1 MIGFMPSIYPD
12 ELVYSWFCRYF
23 VHSGYTANKMALA
36 NLLYNRH
43 CNPSKEFIGHLD
55 PGMEQVIKGM
65 YPMDRL
71 ILEHT
76 MFPEYARF
84 IDNPKKKD
92 ALHRIR
98 QGFGDAHQLFS
109 AKLRGSRDQYLKY
122 CPLCAAEDREQYGE
136 VYWHRKHQIRGMEV
150 CARHQC
156 RLQNSMVP
164 AKSEQTFT
172 LEPAETAIGD
182 GEAVF
187 VGDPVILE
195 YAAYLEAVFDAPLGF
210 GDDIPVSMIL
220 YSGMEATKYISSTGK
235 TRNTKMLVDDMQEY
249 YAGIGLEDTASMYQ
263 IQRTLLGSRT
273 DFGIVCQI
281 AFFLGMP
288 AGRLVSPSLS
298 KKQVAMGQNA
308 RPPKREIPE
317 DWDAYDVEMLPVLEQ
332 AARGIYEGSADE
344 HGRPGKV
351 TERPLY
357 QASGVPPH
365 RLENMPR
372 CREMLMKYKESYGET
387 WARRLIWAYK
397 KYADENGEVPV
408 YWSDIREMSGV
419 KKKNVGQAI
428 PYLKKFA
435 DKETV
440 DCIKDLLV

>member
-43 CNPSKEFIGHLD
+43 CNPSKEFIGHLN
-55 PGMEQVIKGM
+55 PGMERVIKGM

-98 QGFGDAHQLFS
+98 QGFGDVHQLFS

-136 VYWHRKHQIRGMEV
+136 AYWHRKHQIRGMDV

-156 RLQNSMVP
+156 RLQNSGVP

-182 GEAVF
+182 GETVF
-187 VGDPVILE
+187 VGDSVVLE
-195 YAAYLEAVFDAPLGF
+195 YAAYLGEVFDAPLGF
-210 GDDIPVSMIL
+210 GDDIPVRMIL

-249 YAGIGLEDTASMYQ
+249 YAGLGLEDTASMYQ
-263 IQRTLLGSRT
+263 IQRTLLGSRS
-273 DFGIVCQI
+273 DFSVVCQI
-281 AFFLGMP
+281 AFYLNMP
-288 AGRLVSPSLS
+288 VNILVSPSLP
-298 KKQVAMGQNA
+298 KEQAEMGQNA

-317 DWDAYDVEMLPVLEQ
+317 DWEVYDAEMLPVLEE
-332 AARGIYEGSADE
+332 AERGIYNGNSNEN
-344 HGRPGKV
+344 GRPGKV
-351 TERPLY
+351 TERLLY
-357 QASGVPPH
+357 KASGLPPH

-372 CREMLMKYKESYGET
+372 CREMLGKYKESYGET

-397 KYADENGEVPV
+397 QYEDENGREPA
-408 YWSDIREMSGV
+408 YWSDIRETSGV

-440 DCIKDLLV
+440 DAIKDLFA

>member
-23 VHSGYTANKMALA
+23 VHSGYTANKMALSD
-36 NLLYNRH
+36 LLYNRH
-43 CNPSKEFIGHLD
+43 CNPSKEFIGHLN
-55 PGMEQVIKGM
+55 PRMERVIKGM
-65 YPMDRL
+65 YPIDKL

-84 IDNPKKKD
+84 VDGSKKKD
-92 ALHRIR
+92 AMHRIGD
-98 QGFGDAHQLFS
+98 GFSDVHQLFS
-109 AKLRGSRDQYLKY
+109 AKPRGIMDKYLKY
-122 CPLCAAEDREQYGE
+122 CPLCAAEDWEQYGE
-136 VYWHRKHQIRGMEV
+136 AYWHRKHQIRGMEV

-156 RLQNSMVP
+156 RLWNSRVP

-195 YAAYLEAVFDAPLGF
+195 YAAYLEEVFDAPIDF
-210 GDDIPVSMIL
+210 TNNIPISVIL
-220 YSGMEATKYISSTGK
+220 YSGMDATPYLSSTGK
-235 TRNTKMLVDDMQEY
+235 TRNTKMLADDMQKY
-249 YAGIGLEDTASMYQ
+249 YTAAGLEDTASMYQ
-263 IQRTLLGSRT
+263 IQRTLLGSRS
-273 DFGIVCQI
+273 DFSVVCQI

-298 KKQVAMGQNA
+298 KEQAEVGQNA

-317 DWDAYDVEMLPVLEQ
+317 DWEAYDEEMLPVLEE
-332 AARGIYEGSADE
+332 AARGIYNGNSNEN
-344 HGRPGKV
+344 GRPGKV
-351 TERPLY
+351 TERLLY
-357 QASGVPPH
+357 KASGLPPH

-372 CREMLMKYKESYGET
+372 CREMLGQYKESYGET
-387 WARRLIWAYK
+387 WARRLVWAYR
-397 KYADENGEVPV
+397 KYMDENGREPA

-419 KKKNVGQAI
+419 KKKNVGQAV
-428 PYLKKFA
+428 PYLGKFA

>member
-1 MIGFMPSIYPD
+1 MIGFLPDIYPD
-12 ELVYSWFCRYF
+12 ELVYSWFCRYY
-23 VHSGYTANKMALA
+23 VYSGYSNNKMVLEDI
-36 NLLYNRH
+36 LHNRH
-43 CNPSKEFIGHLD
+43 CNPSKEFIGHLNPD
-55 PGMEQVIKGM
+55 MEQTIKRV
-65 YPMDRL
+65 YPIEKLVM
-71 ILEHT
+71 EHT
-76 MFPEYARF
+76 MFPQYARF
-84 IDNPKKKD
+84 IGTSQKKD
-92 ALHRIR
+92 ALYCLGHD
-98 QGFGDAHQLFS
+98 FCDAHKLFS
-109 AKLRGSRDQYLKY
+109 ILPRGSRDQYLKY

-136 VYWHRKHQIRGMEV
+136 AYWHRKHQIRGMEV

-156 RLQNSMVP
+156 RLWNSRVP

-187 VGDPVILE
+187 VGDSVILE
-195 YAAYLEAVFDAPLGF
+195 YAAYLEEVFDAPIDF
-210 GDDIPVSMIL
+210 TNDIPISTIL
-220 YSGMEATKYISSTGK
+220 YFGMDGTPYLSSTGK
-235 TRNTKMLVDDMQEY
+235 TRNTKMLADDMQKY
-249 YAGIGLEDTASMYQ
+249 YTVAGLEDTASMYQ

-288 AGRLVSPSLS
+288 AGRLVSPSLP
-298 KKQVAMGQNA
+298 KEQAAMGQNA

-317 DWDAYDVEMLPVLEQ
+317 DWDAYDAEMLPVLEE
-332 AARGIYEGSADE
+332 AAKGIYNGNSNEN
-344 HGRPGKV
+344 GRPGKV
-351 TERPLY
+351 TERLLY

-387 WARRLIWAYK
+387 WARRLIWAYRM
-397 KYADENGEVPV
+397 YTDEYGREPA
-408 YWSDIREMSGV
+408 YWSDIRETSGV

-435 DKETV
+435 DKGTADSIRE
-440 DCIKDLLV
+440 LVM